1 VLSRVSFSHTS
12 DLKMSDNDSD
22 ATPCE
27 PVRKIECI
35 STLGGS
41 NVNVYAGECIDG
53 EREEKYKKMCIA

>member
-1 VLSRVSFSHTS
+1 
-12 DLKMSDNDSD
+12 MSDNDSD